1 MIVVTAT
8 LDILSW
14 FSLGRIKLFFFPH
27 MSPDFP
33 LHFGGNK
40 KDEKNTGPGTDEVL
54 DVRGAKAKRRHEL
67 NGEAE
72 ITPK

>member
-1 MIVVTAT
+1 
-8 LDILSW
+8 
-14 FSLGRIKLFFFPH
+14 